1 MPRRRSIFEPIPSFP
16 LVESVNN
23 DPERVARRLGRFHR
37 ALQQQWQS
45 VQQQIGAATTNPFL
59 AWKGLHNDIYAETMT
74 DSLTIKMFRVFGLN
88 SDSDRRY
95 FFERT
100 GRESHVIHRARV
112 FLRRRF
118 VEVYAML
125 RQLFPRE
132 TVFNILNSYRAS
144 LPDGHTLRQLRI
156 DTPAGPQRHGSY
168 LKPDRREFGLVI
180 LGKYIDIRIKDFIR
194 RWPRL
199 PET

>member
-1 MPRRRSIFEPIPSFP
+1 MK
-16 LVESVNN
+16 N
-23 DPERVARRLGRFHR
+23 DPHRVERRMRRYAKAAER
-37 ALQQQWQS
+37 QVQS
-45 VQQQIGAATTNPFL
+45 AQEQIVENATNPFV
-59 AWKGLHNDIYAETMT
+59 AWQGLNNGVYWAALN
-74 DSLTIKMFRVFGLN
+74 DSLVIKLIRSFGLN
-88 SDSDRRY
+88 ADNDRRY

-100 GRESHVIHRARV
+100 GRLSHVIHRARV

-180 LGKYIDIRIKDFIR
+180 LGNLR
-194 RWPRL
+194 RFA
-199 PET
+199 

>member
-1 MPRRRSIFEPIPSFP
+1 MPRRRSIFEPIPSYP
-16 LVESVNN
+16 QLAESVNN
-23 DPERVARRLGRFHR
+23 DPHRVERRMRRYAKTAER
-37 ALQQQWQS
+37 QVQS
-45 VQQQIGAATTNPFL
+45 AQEQIVENATNPFA
-59 AWKGLHNDIYAETMT
+59 AWQGLNNGNYHAAMT
-74 DSLTIKMFRVFGLN
+74 DSLVIKLIRSFGLN
-88 SDSDRRY
+88 TDNDRRF

-100 GRESHVIHRARV
+100 GRLSHVIHRARV

-180 LGKYIDIRIKDFIR
+180 LGNLR
-194 RWPRL
+194 RFGDL
-199 PET
+199 

>member
-16 LVESVNN
+16 QLAESVNN
-23 DPERVARRLGRFHR
+23 DPHRVDRRMGRFHR
-37 ALQQQWQS
+37 AAMRQMQS
-45 VQQQIGAATTNPFL
+45 AQQQITENTTNPFL
-59 AWKGLHNDIYAETMT
+59 AWQGLNNGNYHAAMT
-74 DSLTIKMFRVFGLN
+74 DSLVIKLIRSFGLN
-88 SDSDRRY
+88 ADYDRRY
-95 FFERT
+95 FCERT
-100 GRESHVIHRARV
+100 GRLSHVIHRARV

-180 LGKYIDIRIKDFIR
+180 LGNLR
-194 RWPRL
+194 RFA
-199 PET
+199 

>member
-1 MPRRRSIFEPIPSFP
+1 MCRYVRTCQAAVQSAQEQLHDENMTAWQAMAAWRG
-16 LVESVNN
+16 LNN
-23 DPERVARRLGRFHR
+23 GNYH
-37 ALQQQWQS
+37 
-45 VQQQIGAATTNPFL
+45 AA
-59 AWKGLHNDIYAETMT
+59 MT
-74 DSLTIKMFRVFGLN
+74 DSLRIRLIRGFGLN
-88 SDSDRRY
+88 ADNDRRF

-100 GRESHVIHRARV
+100 GRLSHVIHRARV

-168 LKPDRREFGLVI
+168 LKPDRREFGLGIVGN
-180 LGKYIDIRIKDFIR
+180 LR
-194 RWPRL
+194 RFGDL
-199 PET
+199 

>member
-16 LVESVNN
+16 QLQESVNN
-23 DPERVARRLGRFHR
+23 DPLRVSRRMGRFHSQ
-37 ALQQQWQS
+37 AQQQVQS
-45 VQQQIGAATTNPFL
+45 AQQQITENTTNPFL
-59 AWKGLHNDIYAETMT
+59 AWQGLQNGNYLAAMT
-74 DSLTIKMFRVFGLN
+74 DSLVIKLIRSFGMHIDN
-88 SDSDRRY
+88 DRRY

-100 GRESHVIHRARV
+100 GRASHVIHRARV

-180 LGKYIDIRIKDFIR
+180 LGNLR
-194 RWPRL
+194 RFA
-199 PET
+199 

>member
-1 MPRRRSIFEPIPSFP
+1 MPRRRSIFEPIPSYP
-16 LVESVNN
+16 QLQESVNN

-37 ALQQQWQS
+37 QAQQQWQS

-59 AWKGLHNDIYAETMT
+59 AWKGLHNDIYGETFQ
-74 DSLTIKMFRVFGLN
+74 DSLTMTMFRVFGLN
-88 SDSDRRY
+88 SDHDRRY

-180 LGKYIDIRIKDFIR
+180 LGNLR
-194 RWPRL
+194 RFA
-199 PET
+199 

>member
-1 MPRRRSIFEPIPSFP
+1 MPRRWSIFEPIPSWP
-16 LVESVNN
+16 QLQESVNN
-23 DPERVARRLGRFHR
+23 DPLRVNRRIERIHSQAFRQV
-37 ALQQQWQS
+37 QS
-45 VQQQIGAATTNPFL
+45 AQQQISAATYPFL
-59 AWKGLHNDIYAETMT
+59 AWQGLNNPNGNYLAAMT
-74 DSLTIKMFRVFGLN
+74 DSLIIKLIRSFGMHN
-88 SDSDRRY
+88 DHDRRF

-100 GRESHVIHRARV
+100 GRLSHVIHRARV

-180 LGKYIDIRIKDFIR
+180 LGNLR
-194 RWPRL
+194 RFA
-199 PET
+199 

>member
-1 MPRRRSIFEPIPSFP
+1 MRRYAKAAERQVQSAQEQIHDENMTAWQAMAAWRG
-16 LVESVNN
+16 LNN
-23 DPERVARRLGRFHR
+23 GNYH
-37 ALQQQWQS
+37 
-45 VQQQIGAATTNPFL
+45 AA
-59 AWKGLHNDIYAETMT
+59 MT
-74 DSLTIKMFRVFGLN
+74 DSLVIKLIRSFGMHIDN
-88 SDSDRRY
+88 DRRY
-95 FFERT
+95 VFERT
-100 GRESHVIHRARV
+100 GRCSHVLHRARV

-144 LPDGHTLRQLRI
+144 LPDGHTPRQLRI

-180 LGKYIDIRIKDFIR
+180 LGNVR
-194 RWPRL
+194 RFGDL
-199 PET
+199 